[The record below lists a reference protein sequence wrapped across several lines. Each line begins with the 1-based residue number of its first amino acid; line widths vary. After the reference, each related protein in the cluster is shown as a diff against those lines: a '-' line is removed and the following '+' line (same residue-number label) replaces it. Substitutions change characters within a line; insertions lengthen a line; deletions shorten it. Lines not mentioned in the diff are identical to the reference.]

1 MTPEEM
7 IDEVEMSPTEV
18 IDQLDWLGIKITRRT
33 LLNYEKWGLVPEP
46 VRGSLGR
53 GKGNFTHYPKGTVE
67 KARDAYLTLNGN
79 LTGEPSAYMIVAILR
94 AKFPGVYGQIKTKIQ
109 KNGGKANA

>member
-1 MTPEEM
+1 MKP
-7 IDEVEMSPTEV
+7 DEALDVVEISPPEV
-18 IDQLDWLGIKITRRT
+18 IDKLEYLGIKITRRT

-53 GKGNFTHYPKGTVE
+53 GKGNFTHYPEGTVE

-79 LTGEPSAYMIVAILR
+79 LTGEPSAYMVVAMLR
-94 AKFPGVYGQIKTKIQ
+94 AKFPDVYRQIKTKIQ
-109 KNGGKANA
+109 KDGGKANA